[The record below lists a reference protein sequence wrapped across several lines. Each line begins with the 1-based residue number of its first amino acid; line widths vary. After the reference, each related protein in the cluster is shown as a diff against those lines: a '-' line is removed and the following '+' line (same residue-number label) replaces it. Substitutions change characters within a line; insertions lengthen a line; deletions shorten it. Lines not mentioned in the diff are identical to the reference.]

1 MTKINWL
8 SDPDLGFREGKAS
21 GKLVLLDFSAAPD

>member
-8 SDPDLGFREGKAS
+8 SDPDLGFRQAKAS
-21 GKLVLLDFSAAPD
+21 GKLALLDFSAAPD

>member
-1 MTKINWL
+1 MIKIDWL
-8 SDPDLGFREGKAS
+8 SNPDLGFREAKTS